1 MYREIVLKTMRTKR
15 YLIDVDTN
23 LPYTYREIMEDE
35 YQQLW
40 EGALKC
46 VDHLT
51 LVQAKIVEILPKY
64 KSQLPDEYVE
74 LKEKEMQMNLL
85 NYIRLCSIYTFADK
99 AFQTLDKL
107 CRDLVDSKDKQDQE
121 GIEDLIQIIDALCNT
136 SLDDFIT
143 DDVTGFQRLCA
154 KWQELREKSII
165 SDWIVFKLEG
175 GTWSFGDIVGT
186 INNQGLCDECLWR
199 DAMQNKDPKAVS
211 IGKLLDSDEMIR
223 IY

>member
-1 MYREIVLKTMRTKR
+1 MAKFRLSKENLKRS
-15 YLIDVDTN
+15 
-23 LPYTYREIMEDE
+23 YTYREVMEDD
-35 YQQLW
+35 YQTLW
-40 EGALKC
+40 KGAQKY
-46 VDHLT
+46 VEHLAQ
-51 LVQAKIVEILPKY
+51 VQAKIIDILPKY
-64 KSQLPDEYVE
+64 KSLLPNEFIE
-74 LKEKEMQMNLL
+74 LKEKEAQMNLL

-99 AFQTLDKL
+99 AFETLDKL
-107 CRDLVDSKDKQDQE
+107 CRDLVDSKNKQDHE
-121 GIEDLIQIIDALCNT
+121 GIEDLIPKIVALCNT

-154 KWQELREKSII
+154 KRQELGEKSII

-175 GTWSFGDIVGT
+175 VTWSFGDIVGT
-186 INNQGLCDECLWR
+186 INSYGLFYESLWR